1 MRAPLSPDQERL
13 WLLQKLDPR
22 DASYTM
28 YLVRRLRGPL
38 DRDALE
44 GAIADVVA
52 RHEGLRTRFEEED
65 GVPWAVA
72 EPAGSPPP
80 VAWPAAT
87 GEEHAGRLV
96 AERVNAPFD
105 LAEGVPLRVAV
116 IGIGP
121 LDHVLCVTMHHIIG
135 DGWSLGILLDDL
147 AECYTARLRGR
158 APELAPLPVH
168 PSDYARWQR
177 RRAERAVPY
186 WQERL
191 ADPPPA
197 DLPYGIGGIGGGDA
211 DGAESG
217 EGHGQGGFQIVR
229 VGPEVAD
236 RLDRLAREH
245 RTTLFTVLMA
255 AYQVLLHRHS
265 GHDDVLVGTV
275 VAGRERVELEP
286 LIGYLTQT
294 VVLRGDLGGDPAFSE
309 LLRRTGREALT
320 AMSKT
325 SVPFERIGH
334 PAQALMPT
342 VFILHTQDV
351 GPTRPFGDL
360 SVGFFPD
367 GFRQVKLGLYT
378 EAWRDGA
385 GITVSFGHDGSSGS
399 PHEAEA
405 VRRLAERF
413 LLLLASVA
421 DEPHRRISELSVWT
435 GDDEADIRTLAGDGA
450 DVPGPTVPE
459 MIAETVRRTPEAV
472 AVVCGETEVTY
483 GELDRRADRLAAALR
498 GSGVRPG
505 DVVGVR
511 LPRSAEAIVALLAV
525 WRAGAAYLPFE
536 PDEPDERM
544 AFSLADAGATH
555 VITTR
560 TPPAG
565 LTAVDPAGGLAEEEA
580 AAGERRPDGPYEE
593 GPDGPYETRPED
605 VAYVISTSGST
616 GRPKGVAVEHRA
628 IAARIRWMRRE
639 YGLTPGDRVVQFA
652 SLSFDTHLEEVFP
665 ALAAGATLV
674 LLPGGA
680 ATLPDL
686 LAAPGG
692 ERITVLD
699 LPTAYWHH
707 LVEEIDQIAWPPALR
722 LVIIGGE
729 QASGGAV
736 TRWRR
741 RFGDGVRLLNT
752 YGPTE
757 AAVIATWADLGADL
771 RAGLGAAHG
780 RPPIGRPVGAT
791 TVHLLDAAGVPV
803 PQGAIGELVVG
814 GAGVARGY
822 LRRPALTAA
831 AFVPDPAG
839 PPGARRYRTGDRARW
854 NQAGELE
861 FLGRL
866 DGQLKVRGFRI
877 EPGEVEARLLDHPG
891 VGQAFVTV
899 HAEELVAYVT
909 GTATGEELAAHLART
924 LPRHLVPTAWVGL
937 DALPLTSR
945 GKVDRAA
952 LPAPVRGPSAGHVPP
967 STDAELLVAEVWAEL
982 LGVASVGAD
991 DDFFALGGHSL
1002 LATRIAARL
1011 RRTTGVEVPVRTIF
1025 ERRTVADLAVALEDL
1040 LVAELEGMS
1049 EEEAERLLSSAD
1061 G

>member
-1 MRAPLSPDQERL
+1 MRAPLSPGQERL
-13 WLLQKLDPR
+13 WLLQRLNPR

-28 YLVRRLRGPL
+28 YTVRRLRGPL
-38 DRDALE
+38 DTGTLEQAL
-44 GAIADVVA
+44 ADVVA
-52 RHEGLRTRFEEED
+52 RHEGLRTRFDEED

-72 EPAGSPPP
+72 EPPGAPGSLPP
-80 VAWPAAT
+80 VERIQA
-87 GEEHAGRLV
+87 GDEEHARRLV

-116 IGIGP
+116 IAIGA

-135 DGWSLGILLDDL
+135 DGWSLGILFDDL
-147 AECYTARLRGR
+147 AECYTARLHGR
-158 APELAPLPVH
+158 APSLAPLPVQ

-191 ADPPPA
+191 ADPPPP
-197 DLPYGIGGIGGGDA
+197 DLPCAMGSGGTGDEGIRD
-211 DGAESG
+211 
-217 EGHGQGGFQIVR
+217 EGRAGFQVVR
-229 VGPEVAD
+229 MGREVAGE
-236 RLDRLAREH
+236 LDRLAREH
-245 RTTLFTVLMA
+245 RTTLFTVLMT
-255 AYQVLLHRHS
+255 AYQVLLHRHT
-265 GHDDVLVGTV
+265 GHTDVLVGTA
-275 VAGRERVELEP
+275 VAGRDRVELEP
-286 LIGYLTQT
+286 MIGYLSQT
-294 VVLRGDLGGDPAFSE
+294 VVLRGDLDGDPPFTE
-309 LLRRTGREALT
+309 LLGRIRHEALT
-320 AMSKT
+320 ALSRP

-334 PAQALMPT
+334 PAEALMPT
-342 VFILHTQDV
+342 MFILHTQDL

-367 GFRQVKLGLYT
+367 GYRQVKLGLYA
-378 EAWRDGA
+378 EAWFEDGE
-385 GITVSFGHDGSSGS
+385 IVVSFGHDGSSGS

-413 LLLLASVA
+413 LLLLESAVA
-421 DEPHRRISELSVWT
+421 EPRRRISELRVWT
-435 GDDEADIRTLAGDGA
+435 GDDEADIRAMAGDGA
-450 DVPGPTVPE
+450 DAPEPDSRGPMVPE
-459 MIAETVRRTPEAV
+459 MIAETVRRMPGAV
-472 AVVCGETEVTY
+472 AVVCGETEITY
-483 GELDRRADRLAAALR
+483 GELDRRAARLAAALR
-498 GSGVRPG
+498 AEGVRPG
-505 DVVGVR
+505 DVVGVC
-511 LPRSAEAIVALLAV
+511 LPRSAEAISALLAV

-536 PDEPDERM
+536 PDEPEERL

-560 TPPAG
+560 ALPAG
-565 LTAVDPAGGLAEEEA
+565 LTAVDPLGGEDDAAPGDQGEPAG
-580 AAGERRPDGPYEE
+580 
-593 GPDGPYETRPED
+593 TRPGD

-628 IAARIRWMRRE
+628 IAARIRWMREE
-639 YGLTPGDRVVQFA
+639 YGLAPGDRVVQFA

-665 ALAAGATLV
+665 TLAAGATLV

-692 ERITVLD
+692 ERITMLD

-722 LVIIGGE
+722 LVVIGGE

-736 TRWRR
+736 TRWRG
-741 RFGDGVRLLNT
+741 RFGDGVRLVNT

-757 AAVIATWADLGADL
+757 AAVIATATDLGATPY
-771 RAGLGAAHG
+771 G

-791 TVHLLDAAGVPV
+791 TVHLLDAAGAPV
-803 PQGAIGELVVG
+803 PKGVIGELVIG

-831 AFVPDPAG
+831 AFVPDPLG
-839 PPGARRYRTGDRARW
+839 PPGSRRYRTGDRARW
-854 NQAGELE
+854 NQEGALE

-909 GTATGEELAAHLART
+909 GTASGEELAGHLART
-924 LPRHLVPTAWVGL
+924 LPRHLVPTAWVVL

-952 LPAPVRGPSAGHVPP
+952 LPAPVRTPSAGHVPP
-967 STDAELLVAEVWAEL
+967 STDAELLVAEIWAEL
-982 LGVASVGAD
+982 LGVGSIGVN
-991 DDFFALGGHSL
+991 DDFFTLGGHSL

-1011 RRTTGVEVPVRTIF
+1011 RRGTGVEVPVRTIF
-1025 ERRTVADLAVALEDL
+1025 ERRTVAELAVALEDL
-1040 LVAELEGMS
+1040 LVAELENMS
-1049 EEEAERLLSSAD
+1049 EEEAERLLSSA
-1061 G
+1061 GS

>member
-211 DGAESG
+211 YGAEGG

-421 DEPHRRISELSVWT
+421 DEPHRRISELRLWT

-580 AAGERRPDGPYEE
+580 AAGERPDGERPDGP
-593 GPDGPYETRPED
+593 GGTRPED

-628 IAARIRWMRRE
+628 IAARIRWMRGE

-665 ALAAGATLV
+665 TLAAGATLV

-707 LVEEIDQIAWPPALR
+707 LVEEIDQIAWPPALG

-757 AAVIATWADLGADL
+757 AAVIATWADLGAGL
-771 RAGLGAAHG
+771 GAGLGAAPHG

-791 TVHLLDAAGVPV
+791 TVHLLDAAGAPV